1 MGVDDLIE
9 ACLEQQRLAAY
20 PKASAWVSASA
31 GTGKTKVLIDRILQ
45 LLLMNAT
52 PERILCITFTKAA
65 AAEML
70 NRLMHRLEKWMLC
83 SEAELISDLEHF
95 GPCSDDLIKQARQL
109 FFQTLETGIQIQT
122 IHSFC
127 QSLLSKFPL
136 EAGIPV
142 GFRIIEDVEA
152 DQLLLKAQ
160 NQILQKAKEDSL
172 LIESLNV
179 LIPYFSDQRF
189 LELIGH
195 LRENRNKFTQIFEQH
210 KTREEFVDD
219 TNHFLDVF
227 STISEP
233 DRQKLTQAC
242 QFMID
247 EGIKGGDSI
256 AGWLVQESD
265 FSSYQNVFLT
275 REGEIRKILLKKEIA
290 SKHPDIL
297 ETLKFE
303 AERVY
308 HISQRQK
315 AEVIANKTTAFL
327 TIAEKILK
335 RYQVLKENY
344 GALDYD
350 DLINYT
356 KRLLGEPGLCEWVLY
371 KLDNTIDHILIDEA
385 QDTNF
390 DQWQIITSLT
400 KDFFISNKSGQTLF
414 VVGDAKQS
422 IYSFQD
428 ARPQQFINLK
438 SHFSEEA
445 KHVQHPFHSIDLTL
459 SFRSTAAVLDIVD
472 EVFKDSSLQA
482 KHTAFRSK
490 SPGIAELWPVIKK
503 EEAEDKD
510 ESPWPLP
517 IIQQQTNTNHSL
529 LAQSIVDKIKIW
541 LSSNEILSATNDFI
555 QPQDILILVRKRSK
569 LVTNLIQLLK
579 QEKIPVAGADR
590 LILNE
595 HIAIMDLLALGQFLI
610 LPQDDLTLACLLKSS
625 LIGLDEESL
634 FDIAYGRPGSLW
646 SALKE
651 KPKYQEIYNFLK
663 EMLGLADLKPTFE
676 LFNYIL
682 STLGGRS
689 RFVQQLGD
697 EVNDVLDE
705 FLSEAL
711 AYDSANP
718 PSLQGFIHYIQQQPL
733 EIKRA
738 LTHKN
743 QVRIMTIHGS
753 KGLQSPIV
761 ILADTTDT
769 PSNNKDGLLWQF
781 DEHEQAVRLFLSPS
795 SGEDCK
801 ATRQLKAE
809 QLQKTRD
816 EHARLLYV
824 ALTRAQDRLYVC
836 GSQTT
841 KELKDECWYSQIER
855 AIQRIGEYDDESGIW
870 RYQPLATQAIKE
882 RLAETIE
889 TNPLPNWALD
899 PYREE
904 KEQSNKAADIST
916 DASVRGILLH
926 RLLEVL
932 PTVKTKDYHAI
943 AQKIISQSKTPQ
955 LITPDDV
962 QKIIDLLTHPTL
974 GALFSSHTLA
984 EVNISGNLDGKPF
997 LGRIDRLSIQ
1007 NNHIMIVDYK
1017 TSTNPPKTIKDI
1029 HNSHI
1034 KQLSGYAK
1042 ILGEIYQNHTLQLFL
1057 LWTENLDL
1065 MEVPLEFT
1073 LIK

>member
-9 ACLEQQRLAAY
+9 ACLEQQRLATH

-52 PERILCITFTKAA
+52 PERVLCITFTKAA

-70 NRLMHRLEKWMLC
+70 NRLMHRLEKWTLC
-83 SEAELISDLEHF
+83 SEAELIADLKQF
-95 GPCSDDLIKQARQL
+95 GPCSDELIKQARQL

-142 GFRIIEDVEA
+142 GFRIIEDVES

-160 NQILQKAKEDSL
+160 NQILQKAKEDPL
-172 LIESLNV
+172 LTESLNT

-189 LELIGH
+189 LELIGN

-227 STISEP
+227 SKIDEP

-242 QFMID
+242 QLMID
-247 EGIKGGDSI
+247 EGVKGGDLI
-256 AGWLVQESD
+256 AGWLVQGSD

-275 REGEIRKILLKKEIA
+275 KEGEIRKTLLKKEIA
-290 SKHPDIL
+290 NKHPDIL
-297 ETLKFE
+297 ETLQQE

-308 HISQRQK
+308 LINQRQN
-315 AEVIANKTTAFL
+315 AEVTANKTTAFL
-327 TIAEKILK
+327 TISEKILK

-390 DQWQIITSLT
+390 DQWQIVTSLT
-400 KDFFISNKSGQTLF
+400 KDFFASNKSAQTLF
-414 VVGDAKQS
+414 VVGDTKQS

-428 ARPQQFINLK
+428 ARPQQFTNLK

-445 KHVQHPFHSIDLTL
+445 KQVQHPFHSIDLTL
-459 SFRSTAAVLDIVD
+459 SFRSTTAVLDIVD
-472 EVFKDSSLQA
+472 EVFKGANLQA
-482 KHTAFRSK
+482 SPLRHAAFRSK
-490 SPGIAELWPVIKK
+490 AAGVAELWPVVKK
-503 EEAEDKD
+503 EEIEEKD
-510 ESPWPLP
+510 QSPWPLP
-517 IIQQQTNTNHSL
+517 IIQQQTNTIHSL
-529 LAQSIVDKIKIW
+529 LAQSIVDKIKVW
-541 LSSNEILSATNDFI
+541 LNSNEVLPATNDFI

-610 LPQDDLTLACLLKSS
+610 LPQDDLTLACLLKSP
-625 LIGLDEESL
+625 LIGLDEDSL
-634 FDIAYGRPGSLW
+634 FDIAYGRSGNLW
-646 SALKE
+646 LALKE
-651 KPKYQEIYNFLK
+651 KPKYQETYNFLK
-663 EMLGLADLKPTFE
+663 EILGLADLKPTYE

-682 STLGGRS
+682 STLGGRA
-689 RFVQQLGD
+689 RFIQQLGD

-781 DEHEQAVRLFLSPS
+781 DKHEQAVRLFLSPS
-795 SGEDCK
+795 SGDDCK
-801 ATRQLKAE
+801 ATKQLKAE
-809 QLQKTRD
+809 QLQKTND

-824 ALTRAQDRLYVC
+824 ALTRAQDSLYVC

-855 AIQRIGEYDDESGIW
+855 AMQSIGEHDEENRIW
-870 RYQPLATQAIKE
+870 KYQPLSTQTTKQ
-882 RLAETIE
+882 RFAETIE

-904 KEQSNKAADIST
+904 KEQSSKPADIST
-916 DASVRGILLH
+916 DASVRGIILH

-932 PTVKTKDYHAI
+932 PTVEPKDYQII
-943 AQKIISQSKTPQ
+943 AQKIIDQSKTPH
-955 LITPDDV
+955 LITSDDV
-962 QKIIDLLTHPTL
+962 QKI
-974 GALFSSHTLA
+974 
-984 EVNISGNLDGKPF
+984 N
-997 LGRIDRLSIQ
+997 
-1007 NNHIMIVDYK
+1007 
-1017 TSTNPPKTIKDI
+1017 
-1029 HNSHI
+1029 
-1034 KQLSGYAK
+1034 
-1042 ILGEIYQNHTLQLFL
+1042 
-1057 LWTENLDL
+1057 
-1065 MEVPLEFT
+1065 
-1073 LIK
+1073 